1 MSPLIGGRAVKGPA
15 DRMLQRLAGG
25 TSPRHVTD
33 CYEGLIDALV
43 VDEADADDLDGLGDV
58 RPIVTRTLMS
68 DDDARRRLA
77 EVALGSGAGMRV
89 AIVGGT
95 GDFGLALAAR
105 LVEAGDEVVLG
116 SRDAARA
123 QEKADEV
130 GAAARCRRTSEAVA
144 DVELVVLAT
153 NASAT
158 LETAAALAAAIG
170 TTPVLSVASDLRS
183 TEQLSLAERTQEL
196 LAGPVVAGLQSL
208 AAAKLAAGR
217 PDEDAFICGDDA
229 DAKAL
234 ALELA
239 GKAVAGRALD
249 AGPLTRA
256 RVLEG
261 LTGLIVS
268 LNKRYKGHAGIRVT
282 GLPEA

>member
-1 MSPLIGGRAVKGPA
+1 VK
-15 DRMLQRLAGG
+15 
-25 TSPRHVTD
+25 
-33 CYEGLIDALV
+33 
-43 VDEADADDLDGLGDV
+43 
-58 RPIVTRTLMS
+58 
-68 DDDARRRLA
+68 
-77 EVALGSGAGMRV
+77 V

-95 GDFGLALAAR
+95 GDFGLALAQR

-123 QEKADEV
+123 QEKAAEV
-130 GAAARCRRTSEAVA
+130 GAARGAANDDAVA
-144 DVELVVLAT
+144 GAELVVLAT

-158 LETAAALAAAIG
+158 LETAAALAEAIG
-170 TTPVLSVASDLRS
+170 ATPVLSVASDLRS
-183 TEQLSLAERTQEL
+183 TEPLSLAERTQEL

-208 AAAKLAAGR
+208 AAGKLAAGR
-217 PDEDAFICGDDA
+217 PDEDAFVCGDDA

-239 GKAVAGRALD
+239 SKAVAGRALD
-249 AGPLTRA
+249 AGPLNRA

-282 GLPEA
+282 GLSEA